1 LDPLIIHELANIRC
15 NVFQNVKSRL
25 FDQNTVHY
33 EARIWQEFLDWIGD
47 PDNVVI
53 YCWSSY
59 EFGKLR
65 QAATDHPALAPCP
78 QAVEAALVDQ
88 KEQIKHRPY
97 FPVSSYSIKS
107 VAPVCGFYWSQDDVD
122 GQTAQLMHIDWLRMR
137 DDTIIRKVEQYNRED
152 VLAMLAV
159 DRYVDQISHG
169 D

>member
-1 LDPLIIHELANIRC
+1 MDPLIIHELANIRC

-88 KEQIKHRPY
+88 KEQVKHRPY

-122 GQTAQLMHIDWLRMR
+122 GQTAQLMYTDWLRTG

-159 DRYVDQISHG
+159 DRYVNEA
-169 D
+169 